1 MLTQRMTGL
10 TMANLY
16 TGDYA
21 EAEWNERQKGMKLYE
36 LIQSDF
42 QDGA

>member
-10 TMANLY
+10 TTANLY
-16 TGDYA
+16 TGDCA
-21 EAEWNERQKGMKLYE
+21 EAERIETLYE

-42 QDGA
+42 QHGA